1 MELVLP
7 KRLLVVSDTLEVGS
21 KRGSRTEL
29 LPALGAG
36 TNIGFGHLIPI
47 ISHVF
52 LRSRGRFGGKS
63 VIKNADEILRDEFL
77 RLEAVGGVGE
87 SGFNTRW
94 NNTAPPGVST
104 GSSSKNVDGE
114 AFLSERIVLL
124 VD

>member
-1 MELVLP
+1 M
-7 KRLLVVSDTLEVGS
+7 SDTLEMGS

-29 LPALGAG
+29 LPALRAG
-36 TNIGFGHLIPI
+36 TNIGFGHLTPI

-52 LRSRGRFGGKS
+52 LRSRGRFCGKS

-87 SGFNTRW
+87 SGFNTRR

-104 GSSSKNVDGE
+104 GSSSKNVGGE
-114 AFLSERIVLL
+114 AFLSERIVFL